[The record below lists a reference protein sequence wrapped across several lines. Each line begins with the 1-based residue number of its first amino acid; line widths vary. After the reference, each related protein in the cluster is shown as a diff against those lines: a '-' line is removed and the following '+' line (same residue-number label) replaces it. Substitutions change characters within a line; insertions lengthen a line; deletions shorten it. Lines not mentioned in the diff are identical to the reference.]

1 MTSPYSVLPPHENPH
16 LLPAPPELEKMEIS
30 GLKLRIAT
38 TVEEIIQAQKIRYQV
53 FYEELGAT
61 PVKEMEALK
70 RDYDEF
76 DNYCTHLLV
85 VDTNGGVDKVVGTY
99 RMFFQEIGKDNKP
112 FYSESEFDI
121 TALKKNGKRF
131 LEVGRSCIIEGY
143 RTRFALQLLWQ
154 GLGTYVFHHD
164 IDFLFGCASFDGID
178 PKEHA
183 MTLSY
188 LYHFHLAREEIRPRA
203 LEKLYNAIDIIPKDQ
218 IDPKVALRDLPP
230 LIKGYLRLNGVIGDG
245 SVIDTQFNTV
255 DICIMVEKAALG
267 QRYIDY
273 YLRDRSKPE

>member
-1 MTSPYSVLPPHENPH
+1 MTSSNILPPKENPYF
-16 LLPAPPELEKMEIS
+16 LPAPPELAKMDIS
-30 GLKLRIAT
+30 GLQLRVAT
-38 TVEEIIQAQKIRYQV
+38 TVEEIIKAQEIRYQV
-53 FYEELGAT
+53 FYEELGAK
-61 PVKEMEALK
+61 PVENMESLK

-76 DNYCTHLLV
+76 DHYCTHLLV
-85 VDTNGGVDKVVGTY
+85 VDTNGGEDKVVGTY
-99 RMFFQEIGKDNKP
+99 RMFFQEMGKDNKP

-121 TALKKNGKRF
+121 SKLKANGKRF

-178 PKEHA
+178 VNEHA

-188 LYHFHLAREEIRPRA
+188 LYHYHLAREEIRPRA
-203 LEKLYNAIDIIPKDQ
+203 LDELFQSINIIPKDQ
-218 IDPKVALRDLPP
+218 IDQKTALRDLPP

-245 SVIDTQFNTV
+245 AMIDKQFNTV
-255 DICIMVEKAALG
+255 DICIMVEKATLG